1 MPSLLDWLCPC
12 FHAVVVRVPQGK
24 ALFLPKCLTKKS
36 KKPGDA
42 TPRAAPAA
50 PRGQR
55 PPRQPRTP
63 RRGGRGAETYPA
75 CPARGGPAPWGAPS
89 PRLPFPGRGRRPHV
103 RSNHARVVA
112 TAAGPPERVR
122 EDMRASARRG
132 GNGSIPGG
140 KDRRRWARHGRT
152 LGRRTD
158 EAVAGQPESVRNAP
172 GEARGASERSAP
184 RAPRRP
190 RRLAVAACQPASPA
204 APGAR
209 LGRGVSA

>member
-50 PRGQR
+50 PQSQR
-55 PPRQPRTP
+55 PPRQPLAP

-75 CPARGGPAPWGAPS
+75 CAARGF
-89 PRLPFPGRGRRPHV
+89 RLRGSSGRSGFPFPGRGRRPHV
-103 RSNHARVVA
+103 RSNHARVVG

-122 EDMRASARRG
+122 EDRKPSASRG

-158 EAVAGQPESVRNAP
+158 GAVAGQPESVRNAP
-172 GEARGASERSAP
+172 GEARGRLPSD
-184 RAPRRP
+184 PRR
-190 RRLAVAACQPASPA
+190 
-204 APGAR
+204 AR
-209 LGRGVSA
+209 RGV